1 MAHTL
6 RPTPLAALDSF
17 PRALHELNR
26 RLFGDPADEDALRP
40 AAKVYLAAVTL
51 TALGAALLTV
61 GHAAAPEPQRFVLA
75 LALAGAMTLAGI
87 FPLPFTAKTKLY
99 LDTAALVAAVLLFEP
114 GIALLVA
121 ASSTV
126 AAHLVRRQPWDQTLF
141 NGAQTVILAAGA
153 AGLLAVAQ
161 VRTAPDRPG
170 SVLLVIGIGA
180 GMWLVNTLNVATI
193 VALQMGERV
202 GTMWARS
209 LREVERAEQ
218 VAHVAQVAVGLLA
231 AGVAAHSWPLA
242 LLVLAAGAAYQALA
256 RWAHLRSARR
266 PVTIH

>member
-6 RPTPLAALDSF
+6 RPTPLAVFDSF

-40 AAKVYLAAVTL
+40 AAKLYLAAVTL
-51 TALGAALLTV
+51 AALGAALLTV
-61 GHAAAPEPQRFVLA
+61 GHATAPEPQRLALA
-75 LALAGAMTLAGI
+75 LALAGAMTLAGL
-87 FPLPFTAKTKLY
+87 FPLPFIAKTKLA
-99 LDTAALVAAVLLFEP
+99 LDTAILVAAVLLFEP
-114 GIALLVA
+114 VVA
-121 ASSTV
+121 MLIGASGMV
-126 AAHLVRRQPWDQTLF
+126 LADLVRRQPWDQTLF
-141 NGAQTVILAAGA
+141 NGAQTALLAAAGG
-153 AGLLAVAQ
+153 GLLVAAQ

-170 SVLLVIGIGA
+170 PVLLVLGIGA
-180 GMWLVNTLNVATI
+180 GMWLVNTPNIATI
-193 VALQMGERV
+193 VALQMRERV
-202 GTMWARS
+202 RTVWVRS

-242 LLVLAAGAAYQALA
+242 LLVLAAGAGYQALA
-256 RWAHLRSARR
+256 RGAHTRTARR